1 MTIGRGM
8 LQGDAA
14 TIWGAGSRRPK
25 RGSGSAP
32 DRLRQFAKRPTTFPP
47 CRNGPATVWEQAKGN
62 PSRHHLAPPAMT
74 AATLTAELP
83 TVTIEGIIYQII
95 KEKDFTVTPEMV
107 GWCETPTT
115 RQWLTLKRPRGKRFY
130 NAVRYESGKY
140 SSVA

>member
-1 MTIGRGM
+1 
-8 LQGDAA
+8 
-14 TIWGAGSRRPK
+14 
-25 RGSGSAP
+25 
-32 DRLRQFAKRPTTFPP
+32 
-47 CRNGPATVWEQAKGN
+47 
-62 PSRHHLAPPAMT
+62 MT
-74 AATLTAELP
+74 AATLTAEFP

-107 GWCETPTT
+107 GWCQTPTT